1 MKKITYLI
9 SATFIAASLSGCG
22 APSGKTAEESVPAQA
37 KNTWLVNSLSDIETY
52 LSAEPSNRATL
63 SMLKNEVE
71 HIQLVIATSSDDSLE
86 IIRANAADGIDFN
99 CRSLEN
105 FEKMSDVLVP
115 CNGKVVPKNHLV
127 KVWLT
132 FRTGADS
139 KAGKYDE
146 VIKFRNADEEY
157 AVAVS
162 IDVADIAIPEVPT
175 IPSVFG
181 IHPAK
186 FIQDGLDNEQKMA
199 KHKTYSDFL
208 LNYRISPY
216 FFDWLPGSLKIEC
229 FSSPYSWNDY
239 RSWEYLRDPRFNGIA
254 LPLHYLSD
262 SELQAMVDKVRAEG
276 LMDKSYFYIWD
287 EPTLKKEYAEIQEMA
302 ARLHRYAP
310 EAKVLIT
317 FFRGPKDGS
326 PEEDLYYVFDSLDG
340 AASIYCTGV
349 WSLQCNEERSRKC
362 REKLGEGQE
371 WWCYV
376 CMADT
381 PGLAQNSTG
390 VPNRVVMW
398 RLWKEQASGFLYWSS
413 NSFETMT
420 PLTSPSNLPEGDGEL
435 VYPGEVYGSEVPC
448 ASIRLERWRD
458 GAEDYE
464 LLTMHTK
471 KFGREAT
478 EAVLAKVYT
487 SPTEFTKD
495 VDAVS
500 QFKTELAA
508 GMLE

>member
-37 KNTWLVNSLSDIETY
+37 KNTWMVNSLSDIETY
-52 LSAEPSNRATL
+52 LSAEPSNRAAL

-162 IDVADIAIPEVPT
+162 IDVA
-175 IPSVFG
+175 
-181 IHPAK
+181 
-186 FIQDGLDNEQKMA
+186 

-287 EPTLKKEYAEIQEMA
+287 EQI
-302 ARLHRYAP
+302 
-310 EAKVLIT
+310 
-317 FFRGPKDGS
+317 
-326 PEEDLYYVFDSLDG
+326 
-340 AASIYCTGV
+340 
-349 WSLQCNEERSRKC
+349 
-362 REKLGEGQE
+362 
-371 WWCYV
+371 
-376 CMADT
+376 
-381 PGLAQNSTG
+381 
-390 VPNRVVMW
+390 
-398 RLWKEQASGFLYWSS
+398 
-413 NSFETMT
+413 
-420 PLTSPSNLPEGDGEL
+420 
-435 VYPGEVYGSEVPC
+435 
-448 ASIRLERWRD
+448 
-458 GAEDYE
+458 
-464 LLTMHTK
+464 
-471 KFGREAT
+471 GRAH
-478 EAVLAKVYT
+478 V
-487 SPTEFTKD
+487 
-495 VDAVS
+495 
-500 QFKTELAA
+500 
-508 GMLE
+508 